1 MRGSIESAQH
11 LPISQRKLSGLTV
24 PNDLAAAELIARGF
38 RIAEG
43 NRYDKIVI
51 LFPEHMSTTER
62 PLATI
67 SRSFDTEFGSAA
79 TNAADIARL
88 LQDRHLMQEQELLVT
103 DRGIGAV
110 LPYVR
115 HFFPDT
121 PIVPIAVSVASTQGD
136 WDLLAAD
143 LDGVVTAKT
152 LILQTTDMAPS
163 LPLREAQARE
173 QAFLNVLAA
182 ADATAAARLIEP
194 RATDS
199 SGAQYVQMRL
209 QAKHFRSPPLV
220 TASIPLEPDPAAAL
234 MTSAMVQIY
243 PATDDA
249 GMIDPPDASAAE
261 TYCFAGDSFFGRN
274 MQKVLSYRGTSERMC
289 QEVRR
294 RLTGCTHLVVN
305 LEGVMVEKMPSSPGI
320 MTLAM
325 PKVPTLDWLHALNV
339 VAVSVANNHRNDMGK
354 ADFAGMVDMLE
365 GSGIKAVR
373 HGDIVDLG
381 PFRLVALTD
390 LDNIGTPF
398 GNRITEEE
406 LNAIGRAGAEP
417 PLVAFVHWGVEFQ
430 TVPDQRQIA
439 LAEGLARAGVSLIIG
454 AHPHRALPHFAAL
467 NGGRATVAYS
477 LGNFLFDQFDRRASS
492 AVLEVRFFPQGTFFV
507 RLVQMPN
514 FFHFA
519 IGRS

>member
-1 MRGSIESAQH
+1 LPPSRWLLAFLLFTAPLGGLARAEQPSEAPYPTPAAQPDAVRGSIESAQH

-51 LFPEHMSTTER
+51 LFPENMSTTER
-62 PLATI
+62 PFATI
-67 SRSFDTEFGSAA
+67 SLSFDTEFGSVAI
-79 TNAADIARL
+79 NAADIARL
-88 LQDRHLMQEQELLVT
+88 LQDRHLMQEQEFLVT

-199 SGAQYVQMRL
+199 GGAQYLQMRL
-209 QAKHFRSPPLV
+209 QAKHFRSRPLV

-274 MQKVLSYRGTSERMC
+274 MQKVLSYRGTSERMR

-305 LEGVMVEKMPSSPGI
+305 LEGVMVEKMPSSPGS

-339 VAVSVANNHRNDMGK
+339 AAVSVPTTTA
-354 ADFAGMVDMLE
+354 
-365 GSGIKAVR
+365 
-373 HGDIVDLG
+373 
-381 PFRLVALTD
+381 T
-390 LDNIGTPF
+390 T
-398 GNRITEEE
+398 
-406 LNAIGRAGAEP
+406 
-417 PLVAFVHWGVEFQ
+417 W
-430 TVPDQRQIA
+430 
-439 LAEGLARAGVSLIIG
+439 ARRTLRVWS
-454 AHPHRALPHFAAL
+454 
-467 NGGRATVAYS
+467 TCS
-477 LGNFLFDQFDRRASS
+477 RRAASRRCAMATSS
-492 AVLEVRFFPQGTFFV
+492 ISARFAWWP
-507 RLVQMPN
+507 
-514 FFHFA
+514 
-519 IGRS
+519 